1 MKEKRV
7 LFIGLVWPE
16 PTSSAA
22 GFRMMQLIDT
32 FLDRSYQI
40 TFASAAAKSPYSAPL
55 KSQGIT
61 EQAIVLNSD
70 SFDEFIMDLQ
80 PDIVVFDRFMV
91 EEQYGWRVAQQCP
104 TALRILDTE
113 DLHFLRQ
120 ARQTC
125 IKNKDSFSFEELFTD
140 TAKREIAS
148 ILRCDLSLIISES
161 EMKILTEI
169 FRISPDILYYLPFL
183 ENEIT
188 ATDIN
193 AWKPFEERKDLLFIG
208 NFIHEPNW
216 HTVQY
221 LKTTIWPILR
231 KMLPKVELH
240 IYGAYPTQKVL
251 QLHNPRENFHIKGRA
266 DSAQLTMSNYRLL
279 IAPIQFGAGV
289 KGKFIDAMHTGTP
302 SVTTS
307 IGAEAM
313 KGNLVWNG
321 FIEDDPETFC
331 QKTVELYNDEA
342 SWKTAQINGIRIIN
356 ERYEKRKYQADFMTN
371 LSLLKVQLDKH
382 RQQNFIS
389 QILLHHTLQSTKYMS
404 LWIAEKN
411 KQ

>member
-1 MKEKRV
+1 
-7 LFIGLVWPE
+7 
-16 PTSSAA
+16 
-22 GFRMMQLIDT
+22 
-32 FLDRSYQI
+32 
-40 TFASAAAKSPYSAPL
+40 
-55 KSQGIT
+55 
-61 EQAIVLNSD
+61 
-70 SFDEFIMDLQ
+70 
-80 PDIVVFDRFMV
+80 
-91 EEQYGWRVAQQCP
+91 
-104 TALRILDTE
+104 
-113 DLHFLRQ
+113 
-120 ARQTC
+120 
-125 IKNKDSFSFEELFTD
+125 
-140 TAKREIAS
+140 
-148 ILRCDLSLIISES
+148 
-161 EMKILTEI
+161 
-169 FRISPDILYYLPFL
+169 
-183 ENEIT
+183 
-188 ATDIN
+188 IN

-266 DSAQLTMSNYRLL
+266 DSAKLTMSNYRLL
-279 IAPIQFGAGV
+279 VAPIQFGAGV
-289 KGKFIDAMHTGTP
+289 KGKFIDAMQTGTP
-302 SVTTS
+302 SITTS

-313 KGNLVWNG
+313 RGNLAWNG
-321 FIEDDPETFC
+321 FIEDEPETFC
-331 QKTVELYNDEA
+331 QKTVELYNDEIA
-342 SWKTAQINGIRIIN
+342 WKTAQTNGIRIIN

-389 QILLHHTLQSTKYMS
+389 QILLHHTVQSTKYMS

>member
-22 GFRMMQLIDT
+22 GFRMMQLIET

-80 PDIVVFDRFMV
+80 PDIVVFDRFMI

-104 TALRILDTE
+104 TALRI
-113 DLHFLRQ
+113 LHFLRQ

-188 ATDIN
+188 ATEIN

>member
-22 GFRMMQLIDT
+22 GFRMMQLIET

-40 TFASAAAKSPYSAPL
+40 TFASAAAKSPYSAALKPL
-55 KSQGIT
+55 GVN
-61 EQAIVLNSD
+61 EQSIVLNSD
-70 SFDEFIMDLQ
+70 SFDGFIAALQ

-104 TALRILDTE
+104 DALRVLDTE

-120 ARQTC
+120 ARHTC
-125 IKNKDSFSFEELFTD
+125 IKNKDDFSFEELFTD

-161 EMKILTEI
+161 EMKILTEV

-188 ATDIN
+188 TTDIN

-231 KMLPKVELH
+231 KMLPKIELH

-251 QLHNPRENFHIKGRA
+251 QLNNPQENFHIKGRA
-266 DSAQLTMSNYRLL
+266 DSAKLTMSNYRLL

-289 KGKFIDAMHTGTP
+289 KGKFIDAMQTGTP
-302 SVTTS
+302 SITTS

-313 KGNLVWNG
+313 RGNLTWNG
-321 FIEDDPETFC
+321 FIEDEPETFC
-331 QKTVELYNDEA
+331 QKTLELYNDEIA
-342 SWKTAQINGIRIIN
+342 WKTAQTNGIHIIN

-389 QILLHHTLQSTKYMS
+389 QILLHHTVQSTKYMS

-411 KQ
+411 K